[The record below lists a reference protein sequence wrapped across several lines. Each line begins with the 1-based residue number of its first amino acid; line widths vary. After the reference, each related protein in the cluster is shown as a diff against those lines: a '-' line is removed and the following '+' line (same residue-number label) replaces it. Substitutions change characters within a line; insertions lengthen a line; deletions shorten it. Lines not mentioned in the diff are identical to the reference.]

1 MTLILDMTTGEEYQG
16 EEMSCPRAAISAPA
30 RMDRL
35 HEPAQ
40 HLELQL
46 ATVEV
51 TPSQRKHCFDMAGI
65 DIEALIDSI
74 KD

>member
-30 RMDRL
+30 GADRL

-46 ATVEV
+46 AIVEV
-51 TPSQRKHCFDMAGI
+51 ALSQQKHSFDMAGM
-65 DIEALIDSI
+65 DIEALLQSI
-74 KD
+74 ED